1 MPDGT
6 RLAFVPNRELR
17 VIPAGWQHPR
27 DARGGYVPLLPSGYV
42 SDDADQPDLMPEPS
56 GATEIAA
63 YETTTEGTP
72 ISPAFPDTPQG
83 RLDLVNYC
91 AEHCTTFGDHRAGVE
106 AWAALLFGDGAT
118 VDADGTVRA

>member
-1 MPDGT
+1 MPDDNPV
-6 RLAFVPNRELR
+6 AFVANREVR
-17 VIPAGWQHPR
+17 IIPAGWRHPR
-27 DARGGYVPLLPSGYV
+27 DARDRNVPLLPAGYV
-42 SDDADQPDLMPEPS
+42 ADDAEHADLMPEPT

-63 YETTTEGTP
+63 YETVSEGTP

-91 AEHCTTFGDHRAGVE
+91 AEHCATFGDHRAGVE
-106 AWAALLFGDGAT
+106 AWAVLLFGDGAT